1 MILHL
6 NLPTHAEAIAFNR
19 KRWAEVHADAELA
32 ASPNRIET
40 NAWGQII
47 MTPPPGGSHCRLQFK
62 IARELDRQLGGE
74 AFTECPVSTV
84 DGVRATD
91 AAWYSNERY
100 GQVSGQLA
108 FEIAPEICVEVLSP
122 RNTQAELE
130 AKRQLYFAAGAIECW
145 TCDLEGRMAYYD
157 HQEPNTPMPQSNICP
172 HFPSTIND

>member
-6 NLPTHAEAIAFNR
+6 NLPNHAEAIAFNR

-47 MTPPPGGSHCRLQFK
+47 MTPPPTGSHCARQFQIAFQLQMF
-62 IARELDRQLGGE
+62 LGGR

-91 AAWYSNERY
+91 AAWYSNGRY
-100 GQVSGQLA
+100 ARVAGQLA

-130 AKRQLYFAAGAIECW
+130 AKRQLYFEAGAIECW
-145 TCDLEGRMAYYD
+145 TCDLEGRMTYYH
-157 HQEPNTPMPQSNICP
+157 HQEPSTPLSHSNLCP
-172 HFPSTIND
+172 NFPNTIND

>member
-6 NLPTHAEAIAFNR
+6 NLPNHAEAIAFNR
-19 KRWAEVHADAELA
+19 KRWAEVHADADLV

-74 AFTECPVSTV
+74 AFTECPISTV

-91 AAWYSNERY
+91 AAWYSSERY

-108 FEIAPEICVEVLSP
+108 FEIAPEVCVEVLSP

-145 TCDLEGRMAYYD
+145 TCDLEGRMTYYD
-157 HQEPNTPMPQSNICP
+157 HQAHNTPMSQSNICP
-172 HFPSTIND
+172 SFPTIIND

>member
-6 NLPTHAEAIAFNR
+6 NLPNHAEAIAFNR
-19 KRWAEVHADAELA
+19 KRWAEVHADVELA

-91 AAWYSNERY
+91 AAWYSHERY
-100 GQVSGQLA
+100 RQVSGQLA
-108 FEIAPEICVEVLSP
+108 FEIAPEICVAVLSP

-145 TCDLEGRMAYYD
+145 TCDLEGRMTYYD
-157 HQEPNTPMPQSNICP
+157 HQAPNTPMPHSNLCP
-172 HFPSTIND
+172 NFPNTIND